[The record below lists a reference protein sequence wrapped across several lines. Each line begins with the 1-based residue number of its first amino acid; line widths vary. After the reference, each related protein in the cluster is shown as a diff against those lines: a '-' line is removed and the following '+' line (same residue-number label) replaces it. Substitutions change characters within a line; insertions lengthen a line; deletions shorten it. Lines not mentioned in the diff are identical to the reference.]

1 MVSRANSSSSLTVL
15 TLLTMLWAGNVAPQ
29 LAAEQ
34 PNILFI
40 MIDDLGWKDLNCQG
54 SPQFTTPNID
64 RLAKQGMRFTDA
76 YAAAPVCSPT
86 RAAAVTGLAPGRVKV
101 TNHLPD
107 RWQFYN
113 RNKTMGPTTTN
124 QRARTTLRTSS
135 PYPCLSS
142 DRTVHLSTNRLLEQQ
157 KVETSCSPAEE
168 WAMRSLF

>member
-1 MVSRANSSSSLTVL
+1 MQSSFLGTFNFRKYPRNIDMVSRAHTRSSLVTL
-15 TLLTMLWAGNVAPQ
+15 TLLTMLWAGNVTTQ

-40 MIDDLGWKDLNCQG
+40 MIDDLGWMDLNCQG

-113 RNKTMGPTTTN
+113 GNKTMGPGKSLNYLPTH
-124 QRARTTLRTSS
+124 
-135 PYPCLSS
+135 Y
-142 DRTVHLSTNRLLEQQ
+142 
-157 KVETSCSPAEE
+157 ET
-168 WAMRSLF
+168 

>member
-1 MVSRANSSSSLTVL
+1 M
-15 TLLTMLWAGNVAPQ
+15 
-29 LAAEQ
+29 
-34 PNILFI
+34 
-40 MIDDLGWKDLNCQG
+40 DLNCQG

-113 RNKTMGPTTTN
+113 RNKTMGPGKSLNYLPTRYETV
-124 QRARTTLRTSS
+124 AETLKQAGYATAFIGKW
-135 PYPCLSS
+135 
-142 DRTVHLSTNRLLEQQ
+142 HLMGSYRNEQERQ
-157 KVETSCSPAEE
+157 YLPEKQGFDLNIGGCG
-168 WAMRSLF
+168 M